1 MAEKQNPTGPIEG
14 QAFPVAFR
22 GYDRKA
28 VDGKFAEL
36 KTAVAALASERDAAK
51 ARVQEFEGRF
61 EALEQREKEITE
73 ALVVASRVRADSERD
88 AKAEAEKI
96 LSDARSK
103 MRALE
108 QEVRDTEQLAA
119 RTRGQL
125 TSFLESTLGEIERR
139 GSGMG
144 SAVDDL
150 VKRAGEAGRS
160 ELGKLK
166 SLAGTA
172 ARGGGAGAGA
182 APHREPERAGARLI
196 PAASPAFGCG
206 LPLLG
211 DCRQALRDAQ

>member
-1 MAEKQNPTGPIEG
+1 MAEKQNPTAPIEE

-51 ARVQEFEGRF
+51 ARVQELEGRF
-61 EALEQREKEITE
+61 EALQQREKEITE

-96 LSDARSK
+96 LGDARSK

-125 TSFLESTLGEIERR
+125 TSFLESTLSEIERR
-139 GSGMG
+139 GSGVG

-166 SLAGTA
+166 SLA
-172 ARGGGAGAGA
+172 ARQPAEEEPAPEA
-182 APHREPERAGARLI
+182 EPHREPEGAA
-196 PAASPAFGCG
+196 PA
-206 LPLLG
+206 
-211 DCRQALRDAQ
+211 

>member
-1 MAEKQNPTGPIEG
+1 MAEKQNPIAPIEG

-51 ARVQEFEGRF
+51 ARVQEFEERF
-61 EALEQREKEITE
+61 EALQQREKEITE

-139 GSGMG
+139 GSGVG

-166 SLAGTA
+166 SLA
-172 ARGGGAGAGA
+172 ARQPDGGGAGAGSGA
-182 APHREPERAGARLI
+182 TPGAGGRRARLI
-196 PAASPAFGCG
+196 PAASPA
-206 LPLLG
+206 LG
-211 DCRQALRDAQ
+211 

>member
-1 MAEKQNPTGPIEG
+1 MAEKQNPTAPIEK
-14 QAFPVAFR
+14 QAFPVVFR

-51 ARVQEFEGRF
+51 ARVQELEGRF
-61 EALEQREKEITE
+61 EALEQREKEITD

-96 LSDARSK
+96 LSDARSR
-103 MRALE
+103 MSALE

-125 TSFLESTLGEIERR
+125 TSFLESTLSEIERR

-166 SLAGTA
+166 SLA
-172 ARGGGAGAGA
+172 ARQPAEEEPAPEAEPRREPEGA
-182 APHREPERAGARLI
+182 APA
-196 PAASPAFGCG
+196 
-206 LPLLG
+206 
-211 DCRQALRDAQ
+211 